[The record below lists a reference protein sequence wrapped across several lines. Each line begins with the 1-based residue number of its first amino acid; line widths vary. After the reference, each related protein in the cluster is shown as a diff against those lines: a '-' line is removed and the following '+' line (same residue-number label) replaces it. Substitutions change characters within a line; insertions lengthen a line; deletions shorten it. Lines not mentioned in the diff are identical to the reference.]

1 MSDNFYKVLGV
12 DEKASKEEIKKSYRT
27 MQMKYHP
34 DKNNNSQDAINMTQK
49 LNEAYETL
57 GDDEKREEYDMT
69 RNNPFLKGGSNV
81 DVQMDDII
89 NMMFGGMGMPGFPG
103 HIDRMGGMNSMG
115 GMNNMGGQM
124 GGFPGMQ
131 MRGFPPGMNMGGLP
145 PGTKIHFFQ
154 GGNPMNFQQI
164 QKPTAIIKNI
174 VIKLSQVLTGAN
186 IPLEIERWIMEQ
198 GMKIFESETIYVTI
212 PKGIDDGEL
221 ILLKDKGN
229 VLNETCKGDIKIFVK
244 IENDSIFKR
253 VGLDL
258 VLEKSISLKDALCGF
273 SFEITYINGKS
284 YTLNNNSGNIIPHGF
299 RKIIP
304 NMGLERDQHKGNM
317 VIEFNVQFPEKL
329 SESVIASLKK
339 IEF

>member
-1 MSDNFYKVLGV
+1 MSDSFYKVLGV

-57 GDDEKREEYDMT
+57 GDDEKREEYDAR
-69 RNNPFLKGGSNV
+69 RNNPFLKSGSGMEM
-81 DVQMDDII
+81 QMDDII
-89 NMMFGGMGMPGFPG
+89 NMMFGGM
-103 HIDRMGGMNSMG
+103 
-115 GMNNMGGQM
+115 NMG
-124 GGFPGMQ
+124 
-131 MRGFPPGMNMGGLP
+131 GMNMGGLP

-154 GGNPMNFQQI
+154 SGNPMNFQQM
-164 QKPTAIIKNI
+164 QKPTAILKNI
-174 VIKLSQVLTGAN
+174 VIKLSQVLTGVN

-198 GMKIFESETIYVTI
+198 GMKVFESETIYVTI

-244 IENDSIFKR
+244 IDNDSMFKR
-253 VGLDL
+253 AGLDL
-258 VLEKSISLKDALCGF
+258 VLEKSITLKDALCGF

-284 YTLNNNSGNIIPHGF
+284 YTLNNNAGNIIPHGF

>member
-1 MSDNFYKVLGV
+1 MAENFYKILGV

-69 RNNPFLKGGSNV
+69 RNNPFAKGGM
-81 DVQMDDII
+81 DIPMDDII
-89 NMMFGGMGMPGFPG
+89 NMMFGGMGIPGMGGFPG
-103 HIDRMGGMNSMG
+103 GMPMGGMQ
-115 GMNNMGGQM
+115 QM
-124 GGFPGMQ
+124 GGFPGGIHMG
-131 MRGFPPGMNMGGLP
+131 GFPPGA
-145 PGTKIHFFQ
+145 KIHFFQ
-154 GGNPMNFQQI
+154 GGQPINFQQL
-164 QKPTAIIKNI
+164 QKPQSINKNI

-186 IPLEIERWIMEQ
+186 IPLEIERWIMEH
-198 GMKIFESETIYVTI
+198 GMKVFETETIYITV
-212 PKGIDDGEL
+212 PKGVDDGEL

-229 VLNETCKGDIKIFVK
+229 VLNENCKGDIKIFVK

-253 VGLDL
+253 AGLDL
-258 VLEKSISLKDALCGF
+258 VLEKNITLKEALCGF

-284 YTLNNNSGNIIPHGF
+284 YTLNNNAGNIIPHGF
-299 RKIIP
+299 RKVIP

-317 VIEFNVQFPEKL
+317 VVEFNVQFPEKL
-329 SESVIASLKK
+329 SESVITSLKN

>member
-1 MSDNFYKVLGV
+1 MSDNFYKILGV

-27 MQMKYHP
+27 LQMKYHP
-34 DKNNNSQDAINMTQK
+34 DRNNNSQDANNMTQK

-69 RNNPFLKGGSNV
+69 RNNPFAKGM
-81 DVQMDDII
+81 DVPMDDII

-103 HIDRMGGMNSMG
+103 HIDRMGGLHSMG
-115 GMNNMGGQM
+115 GIHSMGGFPGMPGM

-131 MRGFPPGMNMGGLP
+131 MRGMP
-145 PGTKIHFFQ
+145 PGTKVHFFQ
-154 GGNPMNFQQI
+154 AGQPINFQQM

-174 VIKLSQVLTGAN
+174 NIKISQVLTGAN
-186 IPLEIERWIMEQ
+186 IPLEIERWIMEH
-198 GMKIFESETIYVTI
+198 GMKVFESETIYVTI

-253 VGLDL
+253 AGLDL
-258 VLEKSISLKDALCGF
+258 VLEKSINLKDALCGF

-304 NMGLERDQHKGNM
+304 NMGLERENHKGNM
-317 VIEFNVQFPEKL
+317 IIEFNVQFPEKL

>member
-27 MQMKYHP
+27 LQMKYHP

-69 RNNPFLKGGSNV
+69 RNNPFAKGGSNMEMP
-81 DVQMDDII
+81 MDDII
-89 NMMFGGMGMPGFPG
+89 NMMFGGMGGFPG
-103 HIDRMGGMNSMG
+103 M
-115 GMNNMGGQM
+115 QM

-131 MRGFPPGMNMGGLP
+131 MRGMPGMHSMGGLP

-154 GGNPMNFQQI
+154 GGNPMNFQQM

-174 VIKLSQVLTGAN
+174 NIKISQVLTGAN

-198 GMKIFESETIYVTI
+198 GMKVFETETIYVTI

-244 IENDSIFKR
+244 IENDSMFKR

-258 VLEKSISLKDALCGF
+258 VLEKSINLKDALCGF

-284 YTLNNNSGNIIPHGF
+284 YTLNNNAGNIIPHGF

-304 NMGLERDQHKGNM
+304 NMGLERENHKGNM
-317 VIEFNVQFPEKL
+317 IIEFNVQFPEKL

>member
-27 MQMKYHP
+27 LQMKYHP
-34 DKNNNSQDAINMTQK
+34 DRNNNSQEANIMTQK

-69 RNNPFLKGGSNV
+69 RNNPFLKGGSNMEMP
-81 DVQMDDII
+81 MDDII
-89 NMMFGGMGMPGFPG
+89 NMMFGGMGGFPG
-103 HIDRMGGMNSMG
+103 M
-115 GMNNMGGQM
+115 QM

-131 MRGFPPGMNMGGLP
+131 MRGMPGMHSMGGLP

-154 GGNPMNFQQI
+154 GGNPMNFQQM
-164 QKPTAIIKNI
+164 QKPTAILKNI

-198 GMKIFESETIYVTI
+198 GMKVFETETIYVTI

-244 IENDSIFKR
+244 IENDSMFKR

-258 VLEKSISLKDALCGF
+258 VLEKSINLKDALCGF

-304 NMGLERDQHKGNM
+304 NMGLERENHKGNM

>member
-27 MQMKYHP
+27 LQMKYHP

-69 RNNPFLKGGSNV
+69 RNNPFLKGGSNM
-81 DVQMDDII
+81 DVPMDDII
-89 NMMFGGMGMPGFPG
+89 NMMFGGMGIPGIRVGGFPG
-103 HIDRMGGMNSMG
+103 MNMGGMGGMNMG
-115 GMNNMGGQM
+115 GMGGM
-124 GGFPGMQ
+124 GGFPGM
-131 MRGFPPGMNMGGLP
+131 P

-154 GGNPMNFQQI
+154 GGNPMNFQQL
-164 QKPTAIIKNI
+164 QKPQSITKNI
-174 VIKLSQVLTGAN
+174 VIKLSQVLTGAT
-186 IPLEIERWIMEQ
+186 IPLEIERWLMEN
-198 GMKIFESETIYVTI
+198 GIKVFETETIYVTV
-212 PKGIDDGEL
+212 PKGVDDGEM

-229 VLNETCKGDIKIFVK
+229 IINENCKGDIKIFVK

-258 VLEKSISLKDALCGF
+258 ILEKKITLKEALCGF
-273 SFEITYINGKS
+273 SFELTYINGKS
-284 YTLNNNSGNIIPHGF
+284 YTLNNNAGNIIPHGF

-304 NMGLERDQHKGNM
+304 NMGLERDQHKGGM
-317 VIEFNVQFPEKL
+317 IIEFNVQFPEKL
-329 SESVIASLKK
+329 SEPIITALKS
-339 IEF
+339 IDF

>member
-12 DEKASKEEIKKSYRT
+12 DEKSSKEDIKKSYRT
-27 MQMKYHP
+27 LQMKYHP
-34 DKNNNSQDAINMTQK
+34 DRNNNSQDANIMTQK

-69 RNNPFLKGGSNV
+69 RNNPFLKGGSNMEMP
-81 DVQMDDII
+81 MDDII
-89 NMMFGGMGMPGFPG
+89 NMMFGGMGMGGFPG
-103 HIDRMGGMNSMG
+103 HIDRMGGFP
-115 GMNNMGGQM
+115 GM
-124 GGFPGMQ
+124 PGMQ
-131 MRGFPPGMNMGGLP
+131 MRGMHSMGGLP

-154 GGNPMNFQQI
+154 GGNPMNFQQM
-164 QKPTAIIKNI
+164 QKPTAILKNI
-174 VIKLSQVLTGAN
+174 NIKISQVLTGAN

-198 GMKIFESETIYVTI
+198 GMKVFETETIYVTI

-244 IENDSIFKR
+244 IDNDSMFKR
-253 VGLDL
+253 AGLDL
-258 VLEKSISLKDALCGF
+258 VLEKSINLKDALCGF

-284 YTLNNNSGNIIPHGF
+284 YTLNNNLGNIIPHGF

-317 VIEFNVQFPEKL
+317 IIEFNVQFPEKL

>member
-12 DEKASKEEIKKSYRT
+12 DEKASKEDIKKSYRT
-27 MQMKYHP
+27 LQMKYHP
-34 DKNNNSQDAINMTQK
+34 DRNNNSQDANIMTQK

-69 RNNPFLKGGSNV
+69 RNNPFLKGGSNM
-81 DVQMDDII
+81 DVPMDDII
-89 NMMFGGMGMPGFPG
+89 NMMFGGMGGFPG
-103 HIDRMGGMNSMG
+103 M
-115 GMNNMGGQM
+115 QM

-131 MRGFPPGMNMGGLP
+131 MRGMPSMHGLP

-154 GGNPMNFQQI
+154 GGNPMNFQQM
-164 QKPTAIIKNI
+164 QKPTAILKNI
-174 VIKLSQVLTGAN
+174 VIKLSQVLTGVN

-198 GMKIFESETIYVTI
+198 GMKVFESETIYVTI

-244 IENDSIFKR
+244 IDNDSMFKR
-253 VGLDL
+253 AGLDL
-258 VLEKSISLKDALCGF
+258 VLEKSITLKDALCGF

>member
-1 MSDNFYKVLGV
+1 MSDNFYKVLGF
-12 DEKASKEEIKKSYRT
+12 DEKASKEDIKKSYRT
-27 MQMKYHP
+27 LQMKYHP
-34 DKNNNSQDAINMTQK
+34 DRNNNSQDANIMTQK

-69 RNNPFLKGGSNV
+69 RNNPFLKGGSGMEMP
-81 DVQMDDII
+81 MDDII
-89 NMMFGGMGMPGFPG
+89 NMMFGGMGGFPG
-103 HIDRMGGMNSMG
+103 M
-115 GMNNMGGQM
+115 QM
-124 GGFPGMQ
+124 GGFPGMPMGGMQ
-131 MRGFPPGMNMGGLP
+131 MRGQMGGLP

-154 GGNPMNFQQI
+154 GGNPMNFQQM

-198 GMKIFESETIYVTI
+198 GMKVFETETIYVTI

-244 IENDSIFKR
+244 IENDSMFKR

-258 VLEKSISLKDALCGF
+258 VLEKSINLKDALCGF

-284 YTLNNNSGNIIPHGF
+284 YTLNNNAGNIIPHGF

-317 VIEFNVQFPEKL
+317 VIEFHVQFPEKL

>member
-12 DEKASKEEIKKSYRT
+12 DEKASKEDIKKSYRT
-27 MQMKYHP
+27 LQMKYHP
-34 DKNNNSQDAINMTQK
+34 DRNNNSQDANIMTQK

-69 RNNPFLKGGSNV
+69 RNNPFLRGGSNM
-81 DVQMDDII
+81 DMPMDDII
-89 NMMFGGMGMPGFPG
+89 NMMFGGFPG
-103 HIDRMGGMNSMG
+103 M
-115 GMNNMGGQM
+115 QM
-124 GGFPGMQ
+124 GGFPGMPGMGGMQ
-131 MRGFPPGMNMGGLP
+131 MRGMHSMGGLP

-164 QKPTAIIKNI
+164 QKPTAILKNI

-198 GMKIFESETIYVTI
+198 GMKVFETETIYVTI

-229 VLNETCKGDIKIFVK
+229 MLNETCKGDIKIFVK

-253 VGLDL
+253 AGLDL
-258 VLEKSISLKDALCGF
+258 VLEKSITLKDALCGF

>member
-1 MSDNFYKVLGV
+1 
-12 DEKASKEEIKKSYRT
+12 
-27 MQMKYHP
+27 
-34 DKNNNSQDAINMTQK
+34 MTQK

-69 RNNPFLKGGSNV
+69 RNNPFLKGGSNM
-81 DVQMDDII
+81 DMPMDDII
-89 NMMFGGMGMPGFPG
+89 NMMFGGMGGFPG
-103 HIDRMGGMNSMG
+103 M
-115 GMNNMGGQM
+115 QM
-124 GGFPGMQ
+124 GGFPGMPGMGGMQ
-131 MRGFPPGMNMGGLP
+131 MRGMHSMGGLP

-154 GGNPMNFQQI
+154 GGNPMNFQQM
-164 QKPTAIIKNI
+164 QKPTAILKNI
-174 VIKLSQVLTGAN
+174 NIKISQVLTGVN

-198 GMKIFESETIYVTI
+198 GMKVFETETIYVTI

-253 VGLDL
+253 AGLDL
-258 VLEKSISLKDALCGF
+258 VLEKSINLKDALCGF

-284 YTLNNNSGNIIPHGF
+284 YTLNNNAGNIIPHGF

-304 NMGLERDQHKGNM
+304 NMGLERESHKGNM
-317 VIEFNVQFPEKL
+317 IIEFNVQFPEKL

>member
-12 DEKASKEEIKKSYRT
+12 DEKASKEDIKKSYRT
-27 MQMKYHP
+27 LQMKYHP
-34 DKNNNSQDAINMTQK
+34 DRNNNSQDANIMTQK

-69 RNNPFLKGGSNV
+69 RNNPFLKGGSNMEMP
-81 DVQMDDII
+81 MDDII
-89 NMMFGGMGMPGFPG
+89 NMMFGGMGGFPG
-103 HIDRMGGMNSMG
+103 M
-115 GMNNMGGQM
+115 QM
-124 GGFPGMQ
+124 GGFPGMPMGGMQ
-131 MRGFPPGMNMGGLP
+131 MRGQMGGLP

-154 GGNPMNFQQI
+154 GGNPMNFQQM
-164 QKPTAIIKNI
+164 QKPTAILKNI
-174 VIKLSQVLTGAN
+174 NIKISQVLTGAN

-198 GMKIFESETIYVTI
+198 GMKVFESETIYVTI

-258 VLEKSISLKDALCGF
+258 VLEKSINLKDALCGF

-304 NMGLERDQHKGNM
+304 NMGLERENHKGNM
-317 VIEFNVQFPEKL
+317 IIEFNVQFPEKL

>member
-12 DEKASKEEIKKSYRT
+12 DEKASKEDIKKSYRT
-27 MQMKYHP
+27 LQMKYHP
-34 DKNNNSQDAINMTQK
+34 DRNNNSQDANIMTQK

-69 RNNPFLKGGSNV
+69 RNNPFLKGGSNMEMP
-81 DVQMDDII
+81 MDDII
-89 NMMFGGMGMPGFPG
+89 NMMFGGMGGFPG
-103 HIDRMGGMNSMG
+103 M
-115 GMNNMGGQM
+115 QM

-131 MRGFPPGMNMGGLP
+131 MRGMPGMHTMGGLP

-154 GGNPMNFQQI
+154 GGNPMNFQQM
-164 QKPTAIIKNI
+164 QKPTAILKNI
-174 VIKLSQVLTGAN
+174 NIKISQVLTGAN

-198 GMKIFESETIYVTI
+198 GMKVFETETIYVTI

-258 VLEKSISLKDALCGF
+258 VLEKSINLKDALCGF

-304 NMGLERDQHKGNM
+304 NMGLERENHKGNM

>member
-27 MQMKYHP
+27 LQMKYHP
-34 DKNNNSQDAINMTQK
+34 DRNNNSQDANIMTQK

-69 RNNPFLKGGSNV
+69 RNNPFLRGASNM
-81 DVQMDDII
+81 DIPMDDII
-89 NMMFGGMGMPGFPG
+89 NMMFGGFPGMPG
-103 HIDRMGGMNSMG
+103 MG
-115 GMNNMGGQM
+115 
-124 GGFPGMQ
+124 GMQ
-131 MRGFPPGMNMGGLP
+131 MRGMPSMHGLP

-154 GGNPMNFQQI
+154 GGNPMNFQQM
-164 QKPTAIIKNI
+164 QKPTAILKNI
-174 VIKLSQVLTGAN
+174 VIKLSQVLTGVN

-198 GMKIFESETIYVTI
+198 GMKVFETETIYVTI

-244 IENDSIFKR
+244 IDNDSMFKR
-253 VGLDL
+253 AGLDL
-258 VLEKSISLKDALCGF
+258 VLEKSITLKDALCGF

-317 VIEFNVQFPEKL
+317 IIEFNVQFPEKL

>member
-12 DEKASKEEIKKSYRT
+12 DEKASKEDIKKSYRT
-27 MQMKYHP
+27 LQMKYHP
-34 DKNNNSQDAINMTQK
+34 DRNNNSQDANIMTQK

-69 RNNPFLKGGSNV
+69 RNNPFLKGGSNMEMP
-81 DVQMDDII
+81 MDDII
-89 NMMFGGMGMPGFPG
+89 NMMFGGMGMGGFPG
-103 HIDRMGGMNSMG
+103 M
-115 GMNNMGGQM
+115 QM

-131 MRGFPPGMNMGGLP
+131 MRGGMPGMHSMGGLP

-154 GGNPMNFQQI
+154 GGNPMNFQQM
-164 QKPTAIIKNI
+164 QKPTAILKNI
-174 VIKLSQVLTGAN
+174 NIKISQVLTGAN

-198 GMKIFESETIYVTI
+198 GMKVFETETIYVTI

-244 IENDSIFKR
+244 IENDSMFKR
-253 VGLDL
+253 AGLDL
-258 VLEKSISLKDALCGF
+258 VLEKSINLKDALCGF

-284 YTLNNNSGNIIPHGF
+284 YTLNNNAGNIIPHGF

-317 VIEFNVQFPEKL
+317 VIVFNVQFPEKL

>member
-12 DEKASKEEIKKSYRT
+12 DEKASKEDIKKSYRT
-27 MQMKYHP
+27 LQMKYHP
-34 DKNNNSQDAINMTQK
+34 DRNNNSQEANIMTQK

-69 RNNPFLKGGSNV
+69 RNNPFAKGM
-81 DVQMDDII
+81 DVPMDDII
-89 NMMFGGMGMPGFPG
+89 NMMFGGMGGMRGMPGMQ
-103 HIDRMGGMNSMG
+103 MGGIP
-115 GMNNMGGQM
+115 GMPGM
-124 GGFPGMQ
+124 GGFPG
-131 MRGFPPGMNMGGLP
+131 FHGMHGLP

-154 GGNPMNFQQI
+154 GGNPMNFQQM

-174 VIKLSQVLTGAN
+174 VIKISQVLTGAN

-198 GMKIFESETIYVTI
+198 GMKVFESETIYVTI

-258 VLEKSISLKDALCGF
+258 VLEKSINLKDALCGF

-304 NMGLERDQHKGNM
+304 NMGLERENHKGNM

>member
-27 MQMKYHP
+27 LQMKYHP
-34 DKNNNSQDAINMTQK
+34 DRNNNSQEANIMTQK

-69 RNNPFLKGGSNV
+69 RNNPFLKGGSNM
-81 DVQMDDII
+81 DMPMDDII
-89 NMMFGGMGMPGFPG
+89 NMMFGGMGGFPG
-103 HIDRMGGMNSMG
+103 M
-115 GMNNMGGQM
+115 QM
-124 GGFPGMQ
+124 GGFPGMPGMGGMQ
-131 MRGFPPGMNMGGLP
+131 MRGMHSMGGLP

-154 GGNPMNFQQI
+154 GGNPMNFQQM
-164 QKPTAIIKNI
+164 QKPTAILKNI
-174 VIKLSQVLTGAN
+174 NIKISQVLTGVN

-198 GMKIFESETIYVTI
+198 GMKVFETETIYVTI

-244 IENDSIFKR
+244 IENDSMFKR

-258 VLEKSISLKDALCGF
+258 VLEKSINLKDALCGF

-284 YTLNNNSGNIIPHGF
+284 YTLNNNAGNIIPHGF

-317 VIEFNVQFPEKL
+317 VIVFNVQFPEKL

>member
-12 DEKASKEEIKKSYRT
+12 DEKASKEDIKKSYRT
-27 MQMKYHP
+27 LQMKYHP
-34 DKNNNSQDAINMTQK
+34 DRNNNSQEANIMTQK

-69 RNNPFLKGGSNV
+69 RNNPFAKGM
-81 DVQMDDII
+81 DVPMDDII
-89 NMMFGGMGMPGFPG
+89 NMMFGGMGGMRGMPGMQ
-103 HIDRMGGMNSMG
+103 MGGIP
-115 GMNNMGGQM
+115 GMPGM
-124 GGFPGMQ
+124 GGFPG
-131 MRGFPPGMNMGGLP
+131 FHGMHGLP

-154 GGNPMNFQQI
+154 GGNPMNFQQM

-174 VIKLSQVLTGAN
+174 NIKISHVLTGAN

-198 GMKIFESETIYVTI
+198 GMKVFESETIYVTI

-253 VGLDL
+253 AGLDL
-258 VLEKSISLKDALCGF
+258 VLEKSINLKDALCGF

-304 NMGLERDQHKGNM
+304 NMGLERENHKGNM

>member
-1 MSDNFYKVLGV
+1 
-12 DEKASKEEIKKSYRT
+12 
-27 MQMKYHP
+27 MKYHP
-34 DKNNNSQDAINMTQK
+34 DRNNNSQDANIMTQK

-69 RNNPFLKGGSNV
+69 RNNPFAKGM
-81 DVQMDDII
+81 DVPMDDII
-89 NMMFGGMGMPGFPG
+89 NMMFGGMGMGGFPG
-103 HIDRMGGMNSMG
+103 HIDRMGGMQMG
-115 GMNNMGGQM
+115 GFPGMQM

-131 MRGFPPGMNMGGLP
+131 MRGMPGMHSMGGLP

-154 GGNPMNFQQI
+154 GGNPMNFQQM
-164 QKPTAIIKNI
+164 QKPTAILKNI
-174 VIKLSQVLTGAN
+174 NIKISQVLTGAN

-198 GMKIFESETIYVTI
+198 GMKVFETETIYVTI

-258 VLEKSISLKDALCGF
+258 VLEKSINLKDALCGF

-317 VIEFNVQFPEKL
+317 IIEFNVQFPEKL

>member
-27 MQMKYHP
+27 LQMKYHP
-34 DKNNNSQDAINMTQK
+34 DRNNNSQEANIMTQK

-69 RNNPFLKGGSNV
+69 RNNPFLKSGSNMEMP
-81 DVQMDDII
+81 MDDII
-89 NMMFGGMGMPGFPG
+89 NMMFGGMGGFPG
-103 HIDRMGGMNSMG
+103 M
-115 GMNNMGGQM
+115 QM

-131 MRGFPPGMNMGGLP
+131 MRGMPGMHSMGGLP

-154 GGNPMNFQQI
+154 GGNPMNFQQM
-164 QKPTAIIKNI
+164 QKPTAILKNI
-174 VIKLSQVLTGAN
+174 NIKISQVLTGAN

-198 GMKIFESETIYVTI
+198 GMKVFETETIYVTI

-244 IENDSIFKR
+244 IENDSMFKR
-253 VGLDL
+253 AGLDL
-258 VLEKSISLKDALCGF
+258 VLEKSINLKDALCGF

-284 YTLNNNSGNIIPHGF
+284 YTLNNNAGNIIPHGF

-304 NMGLERDQHKGNM
+304 NMGLERENHKGNM
-317 VIEFNVQFPEKL
+317 IIEFNVQFPEKL

>member
-12 DEKASKEEIKKSYRT
+12 DEKSSKEDIKKSYRT
-27 MQMKYHP
+27 LQMKYHP
-34 DKNNNSQDAINMTQK
+34 DRNNNSQDANIMTQK

-69 RNNPFLKGGSNV
+69 RNNPFLKGGSNMEMP
-81 DVQMDDII
+81 MDDII
-89 NMMFGGMGMPGFPG
+89 NMMFGGMGMGGFPG
-103 HIDRMGGMNSMG
+103 HIDRMGG
-115 GMNNMGGQM
+115 
-124 GGFPGMQ
+124 FPGMQ
-131 MRGFPPGMNMGGLP
+131 MRGMGGLP

-154 GGNPMNFQQI
+154 SGNPMNFQQM
-164 QKPTAIIKNI
+164 QKPTAILKNI

-198 GMKIFESETIYVTI
+198 GMKVFESETIYVTI

-244 IENDSIFKR
+244 IDNDSMFKR
-253 VGLDL
+253 AGLDL
-258 VLEKSISLKDALCGF
+258 VLEKSINLKDALCGF

-284 YTLNNNSGNIIPHGF
+284 YTLNNNAGNIIPHGF

-304 NMGLERDQHKGNM
+304 NMGLERENHKGNM
-317 VIEFNVQFPEKL
+317 IIEFNVQFPEKL

>member
-27 MQMKYHP
+27 LQMKFHP
-34 DKNNNSQDAINMTQK
+34 DKNNNSPDAINMTQK

-69 RNNPFLKGGSNV
+69 RNNPFLKGGSNA

-103 HIDRMGGMNSMG
+103 HIDRMGGMPGMRGMNMG
-115 GMNNMGGQM
+115 GMNM
-124 GGFPGMQ
+124 GGFPGMP
-131 MRGFPPGMNMGGLP
+131 GFPGMNMGGFP
-145 PGTKIHFFQ
+145 PGTKVHFFQ
-154 GGNPMNFQQI
+154 SGQPINFQQL
-164 QKPTAIIKNI
+164 QKPTAILKNI
-174 VIKLSQVLTGAN
+174 NIKISQVLTGAN
-186 IPLEIERWIMEQ
+186 IPLEIERWIMEN
-198 GMKIFESETIYVTI
+198 GMKVFESETIYVTI
-212 PKGIDDGEL
+212 PKGIDEGEL

-229 VLNETCKGDIKIFVK
+229 VINETCKGDIKIFVK
-244 IENDSIFKR
+244 IENDSMFKR
-253 VGLDL
+253 AGLDL

-284 YTLNNNSGNIIPHGF
+284 YTLNNNAGNIIPHGF

-304 NMGLERDQHKGNM
+304 NMGLERESHKGNM

>member
-27 MQMKYHP
+27 LQMKYHP

-69 RNNPFLKGGSNV
+69 RNNPFAKGGSNMEMP
-81 DVQMDDII
+81 MDDII
-89 NMMFGGMGMPGFPG
+89 NMMFGGMGMGGFPG
-103 HIDRMGGMNSMG
+103 M
-115 GMNNMGGQM
+115 QM

-131 MRGFPPGMNMGGLP
+131 MRGMPGMHSMGGLP

-154 GGNPMNFQQI
+154 GGNPMNFQQM

-174 VIKLSQVLTGAN
+174 NIKISQVLTGAN

-198 GMKIFESETIYVTI
+198 GMKVFETETIYVTI

-244 IENDSIFKR
+244 IDNDSMFKR
-253 VGLDL
+253 IGLDL
-258 VLEKSISLKDALCGF
+258 VLEKSITLKDALCGF

-284 YTLNNNSGNIIPHGF
+284 YTLNNNAGNIIPHGF

-304 NMGLERDQHKGNM
+304 NMGLERESHKGNM
-317 VIEFNVQFPEKL
+317 IIEFNVQFPEKL